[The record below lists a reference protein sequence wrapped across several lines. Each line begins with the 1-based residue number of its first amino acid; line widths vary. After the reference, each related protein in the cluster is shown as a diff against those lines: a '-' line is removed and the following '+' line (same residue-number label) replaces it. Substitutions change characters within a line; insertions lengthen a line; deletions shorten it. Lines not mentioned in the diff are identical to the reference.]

1 MTGLDSGGLFGAP
14 VDSRR
19 QSFSKGVGIMST
31 LKRVTLILAL
41 IITMGALV
49 NASAQTRA
57 TVQSKGKLAT
67 ALANT
72 STEVTFNGFEI
83 TEGLELMSPTGQT
96 NYYGWVCAGRTSG
109 ALPGNMTLSFNAGPD
124 DWELAGAG
132 EIYGGTWTLPVY
144 GQTISGTQ
152 YMGMLYGEVTEGK
165 LTMKYAGLSRNFW
178 YEYYSANLKING
190 GTQQLLGVT
199 GSGVL
204 NLVMPQDLT
213 QPDMKNLT
221 GSIIFY
227 F

>member
-1 MTGLDSGGLFGAP
+1 
-14 VDSRR
+14 
-19 QSFSKGVGIMST
+19 MST
-31 LKRVTLILAL
+31 LKRVALILAL
-41 IITMGALV
+41 IITMGALF
-49 NASAQTRA
+49 NASAQTRT

-83 TEGLELMSPTGQT
+83 TEGLELMSPSGQT
-96 NYYGWVCAGRTSG
+96 NYYGWVCTGRTSG
-109 ALPGNMTLSFNAGPD
+109 ALPGNMTLSMNAGPD
-124 DWELAGAG
+124 DWQLAGAG
-132 EIYGGTWTLPVY
+132 EIYGGTWTRPVY

-152 YMGMLYGEVTEGK
+152 YMGTLYGEVTDGT
-165 LTMKYAGLSRNFW
+165 LTMKYAGLSRNYW

-204 NLVMPQDLT
+204 NFVMPQDLT
-213 QPDMKNLT
+213 QPDLKNMS